1 MKRAT
6 EYCILRMVPTAST
19 GHMRQLVDDLQ
30 TLEDK
35 LRQGGGPKRIE
46 KQHRDGKLTAR
57 ERIAKLIDPGA
68 MFLEIGLLIAYD
80 QYDGQAPARGRGHG
94 RRQRSKAGRRLSSP
108 TTPR

>member
-1 MKRAT
+1 
-6 EYCILRMVPTAST
+6 MVSTTSTAQ
-19 GHMRQLVDDLQ
+19 MRELVEDLQ

-57 ERIAKLIDPGA
+57 ERIAKLLDPGA

-80 QYDGQAPARGRGHG
+80 QYDGAGAGGRSGHG
-94 RRQRSKAGRRLSSP
+94 RGQDRRPARRSWLP
-108 TTPR
+108 TTPL